1 MFLLVSNYQDV
12 RLIQVVIALGFH
24 LFPFRT
30 EKLSPTTPMV
40 LRKSGRVGSRRFRR
54 ESPQASMLE
63 GSLFLLEGFLKEF
76 LWNWRERRREGIFER
91 RAGGIAFLFCALG
104 SASLSPF
111 GTGSYP

>member
-1 MFLLVSNYQDV
+1 MFLLVSNCQDV
-12 RLIQVVIALGFH
+12 SLIKVVIALGFH

-63 GSLFLLEGFLKEF
+63 GSLFLFEGVSEGVCL
-76 LWNWRERRREGIFER
+76 RTERGE
-91 RAGGIAFLFCALG
+91 
-104 SASLSPF
+104 
-111 GTGSYP
+111 